1 MHIDNNVILFSESV
15 KCIEKSGW
23 STDLTQSRLKDMIT
37 IFMGAGYVPPKTFI
51 FVPGQCPKTR
61 SKGHVYIS
69 GGGKHAEDRMVGEC
83 GLVNEFY
90 LTSSPCPDCA
100 MELYRVYHSHAKPTI
115 NIARYYQ
122 GKGKTKKGSKDG
134 NKLCL
139 AMLVQ
144 AGFRLETWDWKDL
157 SQLLTIIKPARLP
170 FLLWS
175 QLKTEARRQK
185 ICT

>member
-1 MHIDNNVILFSESV
+1 
-15 KCIEKSGW
+15 
-23 STDLTQSRLKDMIT
+23 MIT

-100 MELYRVYHSHAKPTI
+100 MELYGVYHSHAKPTI

-157 SQLLTIIKPARLP
+157 SQLLTNQACKTSISTMVSAKNRSQETENVLNEVKQMAR
-170 FLLWS
+170 S
-175 QLKTEARRQK
+175 KTNYHTE
-185 ICT
+185 CNNVLNG